1 MGGGGILVV
10 TGHRYLGGF
19 IGDRESEE
27 RWLAE
32 NIKGWEESVET
43 LSRVS
48 CKHPQSIYAGLQES
62 LQQEWSFVQR
72 VTPGIG
78 DAFGPVEKVLRET
91 FVPALFEGLGEGVP
105 ERGVTCLSV
114 KQAVLALP
122 KPTQTAPEN
131 CTASCVVIGHLVA

>member
-1 MGGGGILVV
+1 M
-10 TGHRYLGGF
+10 TGHRYLGDF

-62 LQQEWSFVQR
+62 LQQEWSFV
-72 VTPGIG
+72 
-78 DAFGPVEKVLRET
+78 
-91 FVPALFEGLGEGVP
+91 
-105 ERGVTCLSV
+105 
-114 KQAVLALP
+114 
-122 KPTQTAPEN
+122 
-131 CTASCVVIGHLVA
+131 